1 MVLIQLNIPLL
12 VSYNV
17 FVVPSSIVGLC
28 RRIHIIPSSI
38 YVYNIVQVAQ
48 HRGSGLDELHTL
60 VRKQL
65 VHADVK
71 YRRLGIIGGV
81 NLIISTYQKEDSDN
95 NIIMT
100 SLMGHI
106 S

>member
-1 MVLIQLNIPLL
+1 MYTIL
-12 VSYNV
+12 
-17 FVVPSSIVGLC
+17 
-28 RRIHIIPSSI
+28 
-38 YVYNIVQVAQ
+38 VQVAQ

-81 NLIISTYQKEDSDN
+81 ILLQAEANLIISTNQKEDSDN

>member
-1 MVLIQLNIPLL
+1 MYTIL
-12 VSYNV
+12 
-17 FVVPSSIVGLC
+17 
-28 RRIHIIPSSI
+28 
-38 YVYNIVQVAQ
+38 VQVAQ

-65 VHADVK
+65 VHAGVK

-81 NLIISTYQKEDSDN
+81 NLIISTNQKEDSDN